1 MNLPSILIAGFTAT
15 LVLTTMLSAA
25 QGFGYTRI
33 SIPFLLG
40 TIFTPGRDRAMVIG
54 ATVHFGAGLIFALFY
69 AAMFESLGRATVLL
83 GTLGGVIHAIF
94 VLTVGMAVLPGL
106 HPHMVSEYYGP
117 TPNRVLQPPGFLALN
132 YGRGTPVVTILAHI
146 VYGAMIGGLYHLRL

>member
-1 MNLPSILIAGFTAT
+1 MNLPSILTAGFAAT
-15 LVLTTMLSAA
+15 IVLTTMLSAS
-25 QGFGYTRI
+25 QGLGYTRM

-54 ATVHFGAGLIFALFY
+54 AAVHLLDGLIFALLY
-69 AAMFESLGRATVLL
+69 GAVFESLGRATVPL
-83 GTLGGVIHAIF
+83 GALGGLIQALF
-94 VLTVGMAVLPGL
+94 VLTVGMVVLPGL

-132 YGRGTPVVTILAHI
+132 YGRRTPLVTILAHI
-146 VYGAMIGGLYHLRL
+146 VYGAMIGGLYHLKA